1 MKEKLRNMIEDLDN
15 DISQRTRILEAQGS
29 RIIVSSQ
36 TGNRKMEELERRYW
50 SLREKSI
57 EGDDQISIL
66 EYEQH
71 KIHTYTAKVR

>member
-1 MKEKLRNMIEDLDN
+1 MIEELDN
-15 DISQRTRILEAQGS
+15 DISQRTHILETQGS

-66 EYEQH
+66 EKEQREL
-71 KIHTYTAKVR
+71 HTYTAKVR